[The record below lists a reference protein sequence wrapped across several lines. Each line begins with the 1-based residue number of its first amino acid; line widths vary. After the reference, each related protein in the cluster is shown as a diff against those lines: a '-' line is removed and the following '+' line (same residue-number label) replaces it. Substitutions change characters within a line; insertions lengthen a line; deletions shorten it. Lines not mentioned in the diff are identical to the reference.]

1 MGIAMKDRLR
11 RLLMSGSNKFR
22 KESDHE
28 QHQARGKAHGG
39 VFGGAGVND
48 ERTYM
53 TTDTCST
60 SHETTDSNSECGGG
74 GDNDGAVAAAS
85 HYSHYSSS
93 FYYYGNNASY
103 CTGVD
108 PYADVR
114 ERLEALS
121 LANRKRNGIVPYDD
135 HDDELLRHASSSFSI
150 ESSHD
155 AEEETLNVP
164 AVDAYLVY
172 LSYAML
178 ITLGKF
184 YDTVGTLWYLW
195 QALLSWPLGWWYSR
209 GSGPAA
215 PGPVTASHDP
225 DCYAPLLKSWENFYT
240 RHLYARV
247 QDAFNRPIG
256 SNPGAMISVLE
267 RGSTNHMK
275 TMRVIGK
282 LAEENKTVVDGDRL
296 SAEYERGPHFT
307 TVPHNGVA
315 ARRCLNLGS
324 YNYLGFADDWQN
336 TCASA
341 VTYCVSEDFAPS
353 TSSSRGEFGTT
364 VLHEQLERI
373 VADFCG
379 KDDAIVLNM
388 GFNVNASVI
397 PTLMTHGDLIL
408 SDELNHTSIV
418 AGARASGAA
427 IRVFGHNDTKSLN
440 HALREAVVMGRPRT
454 RRPWNRIW
462 VLVEGIYS
470 MEGEYCNLR
479 SIVQLCKQYGAY
491 IYLDEAHSIGSMGAT
506 GRGVTEYCGVDTA
519 DIDIMMGTFTKSF
532 GGMGGYITA
541 QQSIIDVLRE
551 RCAASVHHNALPPI
565 VCQQVITAFQV
576 RSFLLCFFFH
586 YNFLTIIKRDCTFIE
601 QIIMGQDGTNLGRQK
616 LQALRDNSNYFRM
629 RLQEIGL
636 HVLGQYDS
644 PVLPVMLFE
653 PGKIMNF
660 TRECY
665 KRGLAVVRGYW
676 F

>member
-22 KESDHE
+22 KESDHD
-28 QHQARGKAHGG
+28 QHQHHQAGGKAHHGG
-39 VFGGAGVND
+39 VFGGTVND
-48 ERTYM
+48 ERTYT

-74 GDNDGAVAAAS
+74 GGDNDGAVAAAS
-85 HYSHYSSS
+85 HYSHSC
-93 FYYYGNNASY
+93 YYGNNASDGT
-103 CTGVD
+103 TGGPVD

-121 LANRKRNGIVPYDD
+121 LANRIRNGIVP
-135 HDDELLRHASSSFSI
+135 HDVELLRHASSFSSI
-150 ESSHD
+150 ESSQEGEE
-155 AEEETLNVP
+155 EEETLNVP
-164 AVDAYLVY
+164 SVDAYLVY

-178 ITLGKF
+178 ISLGKF

-209 GSGPAA
+209 STGPAA
-215 PGPVTASHDP
+215 AARFSSPSRPASSHDP

-282 LAEENKTVVDGDRL
+282 LVEKSVDGDQRCL

-336 TCASA
+336 TCAPA
-341 VTYCVSEDFAPS
+341 VTNCVSEDFAPS

-532 GGMGGYITA
+532 GGMGGYIAA

-576 RSFLLCFFFH
+576 RSFFALF
-586 YNFLTIIKRDCTFIE
+586 TIPN
-601 QIIMGQDGTNLGRQK
+601 NLP
-616 LQALRDNSNYFRM
+616 Y
-629 RLQEIGL
+629 
-636 HVLGQYDS
+636 
-644 PVLPVMLFE
+644 
-653 PGKIMNF
+653 
-660 TRECY
+660 
-665 KRGLAVVRGYW
+665 
-676 F
+676 